1 MTRLEH
7 FNLNS
12 NLTCNAHCTCRPEQN
27 RIKEHNRVTWPS
39 QTQTSAISEHANY
52 TRHHLLL
59 NKVKFINWDLQ
70 WYSHKVHEAIEI
82 QIRLHPKNINSDS
95 RIETPLSVDAYM
107 VRKNT
112 YTVAADW
119 NHNGLLQG
127 NSFVLQ
133 WRMHRIETHQPWVE
147 FMIHLSLATL
157 EVLMKW
163 HYRLIKTYHTWLK
176 WCNWYLS
183 AREIFI

>member
-1 MTRLEH
+1 MYVTGQISFQIKNFQPSLILSFFCLLALKENQNWKSTMTRLKH

-59 NKVKFINWDLQ
+59 NNVKFINWDLQ

-133 WRMHRIETHQPWVE
+133 
-147 FMIHLSLATL
+147 
-157 EVLMKW
+157 
-163 HYRLIKTYHTWLK
+163 
-176 WCNWYLS
+176 
-183 AREIFI
+183 

>member
-1 MTRLEH
+1 MILSFFCLLALKENQNWKSTMTRLKH

-12 NLTCNAHCTCRPEQN
+12 NLTCNAHCTCRPEHN

-133 WRMHRIETHQPWVE
+133 
-147 FMIHLSLATL
+147 
-157 EVLMKW
+157 
-163 HYRLIKTYHTWLK
+163 
-176 WCNWYLS
+176 
-183 AREIFI
+183 